1 MSNFVTK
8 YAASSQEFEQ
18 GFFQLAYDKLQSK
31 LFNLLPFMV
40 GFELVKRSPD
50 DTRAIGVFGF
60 KSGNGQILY
69 VPAFFINGKVKDM
82 EIMYSKNNNQFY
94 PLNEDFAALF
104 LKDDVTG
111 IGAPS
116 RESKE
121 EIQRSSRQSNLTD
134 VIRPPRTG
142 KISYAEAKADVEFNA
157 EMHKTAST
165 NWLLFKEAKQPSS
178 LTSFLTEAPTNVK
191 TAFVSLLEKDA
202 EYASAVRSFYT
213 DDELV
218 AALAVKAA
226 AATPLP
232 EPELQLLRLDEDT
245 DLHKQAAKTKAKLL
259 DKGFCLVDKRPEEKK
274 SVVGLFTYTEKFGNP
289 AEPGCYYY
297 VTQLGDLCKGLV
309 LTKPRAL
316 MTGFSLEKSFV
327 VNLETEKLGHAYVV
341 KNSEIFVKDNIV
353 VKDLGELLKGLPEA
367 AEGEPGYDDYVLINE
382 RLVISQP
389 FRIIENFKDANQ
401 IRKLK
406 VRCTYGWNDKACC
419 NSGGPE
425 SERETFLVLTKQN
438 NDKLEHRNGIVYVPR
453 GFKLLKIDT
462 NTSCYPKYD
471 FDDSDEVRT
480 KKRKAAEELET
491 KLQASKPGGL
501 HCLEMLLA
509 TKNVFPLTLQSNGS
523 EYFLN
528 IHGAKAKY
536 ASADETL
543 ISLVA
548 EAGLSEADA
557 QMLLD
562 SVKLK
567 HKTAGTIKLAYL
579 GDQYLS
585 LQEEQPSMDEF
596 GTPTYY
602 GVPHVETAST
612 EDGYQ
617 GDPTQ
622 MGLGVKPDQ
631 DTVNQNVNS
640 ATSLAQGGQKEIFDT
655 QSIATLSRYTDPSSK
670 ILSYVPDFITSLD
683 KLGRMLFMSY
693 WQTEEFEEMY
703 GKDELPELVELVKN
717 VFNNLGDLIIFL
729 KRKVPDLS
737 INTNEQAAD
746 QI

>member
-142 KISYAEAKADVEFNA
+142 KISYAEAKEDVEFNA
-157 EMHKTAST
+157 EMHKTATT
-165 NWLLFKEAKQPSS
+165 NWLEFKATGKPAS
-178 LTSFLTEAPTNVK
+178 LTEYLVDAPTNVK
-191 TAFVSLLEKDA
+191 VAFVSLLEKDA

-218 AALAVKAA
+218 AALAVKQAEVA
-226 AATPLP
+226 PP
-232 EPELQLLRLDEDT
+232 VEPELQLLRFGEDT

-289 AEPGCYYY
+289 VEPGCYHY

-309 LTKPRAL
+309 LIKPRSL
-316 MTGFSLEKSFV
+316 MTGFSLDKSIV
-327 VNLETEKLGHAYVV
+327 VNLETEKLGHAYIV
-341 KNSEIFVKDNIV
+341 KNREIFVKDNIV
-353 VKDLGELLKGLPEA
+353 VKDFSDLLKELPDVA
-367 AEGEPGYDDYVLINE
+367 AGEPGFDDYILIND
-382 RLVISQP
+382 RLVVSQP
-389 FRIIENFKDANQ
+389 FRIVENFKDANQ

-406 VRCTYGWNDKACC
+406 VRCTYGWNDSACC
-419 NSGGPE
+419 NSGPE
-425 SERETFLVLTKQN
+425 SERDTFLVLTKQV

-453 GFKLLKIDT
+453 GFKLLKLDT
-462 NTSCYPKYD
+462 NVNCYPKYE
-471 FDDSDEVRT
+471 FNESDAARK
-480 KKRKAAEELET
+480 KKREAADELEN
-491 KLQASKPGGL
+491 KLTASKPGGL
-501 HCLEMLLA
+501 HCLEMLLT

-528 IHGAKAKY
+528 IQGAKAKY
-536 ASADETL
+536 ASAEETL

-548 EAGLSEADA
+548 EAGLAESDA

-579 GDQYLS
+579 GDQQLS

-612 EDGYQ
+612 EDGYR

-622 MGLGVKPDQ
+622 IGLGVKPDQ
-631 DTVNQNVNS
+631 DSVNQNVNS

-693 WQTEEFEEMY
+693 WQTDEFEEMY

-737 INTNEQAAD
+737 INTNEQASD